1 MDEILFDNLRL
12 VDGRPGAILCR
23 GGRIAAIGP
32 RQGPGQTAGCTI
44 VDAGGRLLLPAL
56 VESHIHLDKTF
67 WGGNWQ
73 PSTGG
78 PLLIDYI
85 GNERRLMQ
93 AAAPVAERAA
103 ALLEHCIALG
113 SLRMRSHI
121 DVDPGIGLGH
131 VEALLDL
138 RQRYRH
144 LVDLD
149 FVAFPQQG
157 VLVCPGTI
165 ELMDRAVGMGV
176 ETIGGLDPAGIDH
189 DPIGQLRLIFDLAA
203 KHGCGVDIHLHD
215 PGELGIWQ
223 IARIADFTA
232 ATGLAG
238 KVMISHAYSL
248 GTVPTAQIEGLARRL
263 ADLDISLMTTG
274 PADSPLPPV
283 GFLREIGVNVC
294 SGSDNIRDAWS
305 PFGTGDLLERALF
318 LALRLDWSKEAD
330 IAGAFDCVTARAA
343 HALRL
348 PQGPGAEGPGGY
360 GIDAGCRA
368 DFLLVQAETL
378 GDAIARRPIDR
389 LVIRGGRVI
398 AENSHLLPGL
408 VGPKS
413 GPSAASCGL

>member
-1 MDEILFDNLRL
+1 MPEILFDNLRL
-12 VDGRPGAILCR
+12 LDGRSATLLCR
-23 GGRIAAIGP
+23 DGRIAGIGSRSGFSVSADCP
-32 RQGPGQTAGCTI
+32 T

-73 PSTGG
+73 PATGG

-85 GNERRLMQ
+85 TNERRLMK
-93 AAAPVAERAA
+93 AAAPVAQRGA

-113 SLRMRSHI
+113 SLKMRSHI
-121 DVDPGIGLGH
+121 DVDPEIGLSH
-131 VEALLDL
+131 VEALLEL

-165 ELMDRAVGMGV
+165 ELMEQAIGMGV

-189 DPIGQLRLIFDLAA
+189 DPVGQLRLIFDLAT
-203 KHGCGVDIHLHD
+203 KHGCGIDIHLHD

-223 IARIADFTA
+223 IARIADFTT

-248 GTVPTAQIEGLARRL
+248 GTVPTRQIESLARRL

-305 PFGTGDLLERALF
+305 PFGTGDMLERALF
-318 LALRLDWSKEAD
+318 LALRLDWSKDAD
-330 IAGAFDCVTARAA
+330 IAAAFDCVTTKAA
-343 HALRL
+343 HALGL
-348 PQGPGAEGPGGY
+348 PRGGASGGY
-360 GIDAGCRA
+360 GLESGCRA

-378 GDAIARRPIDR
+378 GDAVARRPLDR
-389 LVIRGGRVI
+389 IVIRDGAII
-398 AENSHLLPGL
+398 AESGRLLP
-408 VGPKS
+408 
-413 GPSAASCGL
+413 AIT

>member
-1 MDEILFDNLRL
+1 MGDILFDNLRL
-12 VDGRPGAILCR
+12 TDGRSGAILCAE
-23 GGRIAAIGP
+23 GRIAAIGP
-32 RQGPGQTAGCTI
+32 GDQMTRPADCPV

-73 PSTGG
+73 PATGG
-78 PLLIDYI
+78 PLLINYI
-85 GNERRLMQ
+85 TNERRLMQ
-93 AAAPVAERAA
+93 AAAPVAQRGA

-121 DVDPGIGLGH
+121 DVDAGIGLSH

-157 VLVCPGTI
+157 VLISPGTI
-165 ELMDRAVGMGV
+165 ELMEQAIGMGV

-189 DPIGQLRLIFDLAA
+189 DPVGQLRLIFDLAT
-203 KHGCGVDIHLHD
+203 KHGCSIDIHLHD

-248 GTVPTAQIEGLARRL
+248 GTVPTGQIEGLARRL

-305 PFGTGDLLERALF
+305 PFGTGDMLERALF
-318 LALRLDWSKEAD
+318 LALRMDWSKDAD
-330 IAGAFDCVTARAA
+330 IARAFDCVTTKAA

-348 PQGPGAEGPGGY
+348 PQGAASGGY
-360 GIDAGCRA
+360 GLDSGCRA

-378 GDAIARRPIDR
+378 GDAIARRPRDR
-389 LVIRGGRVI
+389 IVIRDGAVI
-398 AENSHLLPGL
+398 AENGRLLP
-408 VGPKS
+408 
-413 GPSAASCGL
+413 AIA